1 MLSPRQKRVFDFIRR
16 YFASNN
22 QSPTL
27 AEIARFFQYRSIT
40 TVHRILEILESEGLI
55 KRTPH
60 VSRGI
65 EIVTERKA
73 A

>member
-1 MLSPRQKRVFDFIRR
+1 MLSPRQKRAFEFIRG
-16 YFASNN
+16 YIASNGEA
-22 QSPTL
+22 PTL
-27 AEIARFFQYRSIT
+27 AEIARQLQYRSIT
-40 TVHRILEILESEGLI
+40 TVHRIVSLLSNEGLI
-55 KRTPH
+55 KKTPH